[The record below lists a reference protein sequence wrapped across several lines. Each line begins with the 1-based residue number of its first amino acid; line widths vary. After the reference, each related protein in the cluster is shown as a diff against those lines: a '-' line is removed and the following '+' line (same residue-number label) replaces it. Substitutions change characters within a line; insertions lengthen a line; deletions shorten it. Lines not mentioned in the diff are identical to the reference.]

1 MLPATPLDRTVRAG
15 LKQIFRTYGI
25 IGTVRQVSASVNN
38 AVTGRSARTISDFT
52 VKCVVTPVSG
62 KTRFAYDLAYIAA
75 AKNFTLGG
83 QFRHEESI
91 VLMDMKTMKNA
102 SGVLEQIEMHDE
114 HKFML
119 DGIEYSIKRDT
130 QQLDAFQVITIVEG
144 TDRNVS

>member
-62 KTRFAYDLAYIAA
+62 RTRFAYDLAYIAA

-91 VLMDMKTMKNA
+91 VLMDMKTMKN
-102 SGVLEQIEMHDE
+102 LIMDM
-114 HKFML
+114 KM
-119 DGIEYSIKRDT
+119 SIKKKCIIWKRWMLMLMT
-130 QQLDAFQVITIVEG
+130 YRG
-144 TDRNVS
+144 

>member
-15 LKQIFRTYGI
+15 LKQIFRMYGI
-25 IGTVRQVSASVNN
+25 IGTVRQVSASVNS
-38 AVTGRSARTISDFT
+38 AVTGRSTRTTSDFT

-62 KTRFAYDLAYIAA
+62 KDKFAYDLAYIAA
-75 AKNFTLGG
+75 AKNFTMGG
-83 QFRHEESI
+83 QFRQEESV

-102 SGVLEQIEMHDE
+102 SGVLEQIEIHAE

-119 DGIEYSIKRDT
+119 DGIEYGIVKDA
-130 QQLDAFQVITIVEG
+130 QQIDAFQTITIREG